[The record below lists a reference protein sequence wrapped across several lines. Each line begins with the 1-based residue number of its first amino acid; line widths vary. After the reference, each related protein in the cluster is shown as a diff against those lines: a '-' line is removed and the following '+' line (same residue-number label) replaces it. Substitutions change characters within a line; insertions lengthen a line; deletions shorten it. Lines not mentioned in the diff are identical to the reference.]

1 MRSGRNDGHPRDSRT
16 AAPGDAQDDRGW
28 RIERPAHLHTVYR
41 NQTQAQV
48 NRFIS
53 GVSAL
58 ATPSDTGRITIR
70 VEEER

>member
-1 MRSGRNDGHPRDSRT
+1 MTDIREIAELPRPVTLRMIVDGELSG
-16 AAPGDAQDDRGW
+16 
-28 RIERPAHLHTVYR
+28 LHTVYR